1 MSGSLAPYAGKNF
14 EIFYR
19 CFGRRGVLATLLVI
33 ALFVSLIMSFVQQAD
48 HFLFFPVQT
57 NPGETFLAL
66 KEKISSEKQ
75 VGWFG
80 PNHPIAGPFLF
91 FQAQAAL
98 APVVLEKNN
107 VSHNKFIITAGLSE
121 GEVDKIKKETNSETE
136 YFSDTF
142 YIYLLKSR

>member
-1 MSGSLAPYAGKNF
+1 MLGSLAPKIGKNF

-19 CFGRRGVLATLLVI
+19 RFGSRGILVALLII

-48 HFLFFPVQT
+48 HFLFFSPQT
-57 NPGETFLAL
+57 NPGEPFSIL

-75 VGWFG
+75 VGFFG
-80 PNHPIAGPFLF
+80 PNDSSYGSFLF

-98 APVVLEKNN
+98 APVVLERNN
-107 VSHNKFIITAGLSE
+107 VSRNKFIIAVGLSE
-121 GEVDKIKKETNSETE
+121 EEVDKIKKETNSEAE
-136 YFSDTF
+136 YFSDIF